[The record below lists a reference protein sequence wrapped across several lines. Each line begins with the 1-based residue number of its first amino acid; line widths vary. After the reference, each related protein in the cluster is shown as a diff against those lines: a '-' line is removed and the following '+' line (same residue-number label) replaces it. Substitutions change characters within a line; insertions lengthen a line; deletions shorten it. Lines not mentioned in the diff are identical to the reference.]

1 MSKSIYTIDGND
13 FASLAELSRVFS
25 KTVLQNHTWN
35 GNFNA
40 LNDLLRGG
48 FGTPEE
54 GFTLVWKN
62 SDKSRNDLGQNATV
76 KHYEQLL
83 KVCHSDNREYLEEEL
98 ERVRQGAGPTLF
110 EIIVEIIHD
119 HGPGGSEAEDG
130 VLLQLE

>member
-1 MSKSIYTIDGND
+1 MSEVIYTIDGND
-13 FASLAELSRVFS
+13 FENLTELSQVFS
-25 KTVLQNHTWN
+25 KTVLQNHTWH

-48 FGTPEE
+48 FGTPEG

-62 SDKSRNDLGQNATV
+62 SDKSRDDLGQNATV

-83 KVCHSDNREYLEEEL
+83 KVCQPDNRVYLEEEL
-98 ERVRQGAGPTLF
+98 ERVCQGAGPTLF

>member
-1 MSKSIYTIDGND
+1 MSEVIYTIDGND
-13 FASLAELSRVFS
+13 FENLTELSQVFS
-25 KTVLQNHTWN
+25 KTVLQNHTWH

-48 FGTPEE
+48 FGTPEG

-62 SDKSRNDLGQNATV
+62 SGKSRDDLGQNATV

-83 KVCHSDNREYLEEEL
+83 KVCQPDNRVYLEEEL
-98 ERVRQGAGPTLF
+98 ERVCQGAGPTLF